1 MEARRGASAA
11 GQAVEARN
19 LPGDLRE
26 FDEAP
31 VAGLSRAGRPL
42 SWLRLVK
49 HGTADQTQRHGD
61 TASVGVAVFASA
73 PSPAS
78 SSVIPHRAA
87 SLAAGPSGSRGL
99 REPASRSA
107 IGGRSSEAAASGACS
122 VEFEIGSPRAGG
134 ANGGGIERME
144 ACGGADATPESAP
157 SQSSV
162 ERSRIV
168 GDLYR
173 ANYHRVFG
181 FARRLVGEDEA
192 EEVAHE
198 AFCRLLKVRNL
209 ERMTISTAYL
219 LRIAEN
225 LIRRKY
231 ERAQRYRV
239 VLERSGMVVSDRSE
253 DSRTACLPGGDGS
266 GEPAESPLDSARLA
280 SVLRRLTSEEQSA
293 VRLIVCEG
301 LDYQAAARSLGVPVS
316 TINNWKYRGL
326 AKLRQL
332 IDAPSALR
340 PCAAR
345 SDRLSTAI

>member
-1 MEARRGASAA
+1 MEARRDASAA
-11 GQAVEARN
+11 RQADEARN

-26 FDEAP
+26 FNEAP
-31 VAGLSRAGRPL
+31 VAGLSFAGPPL
-42 SWLRLVK
+42 SWPRLVK

-61 TASVGVAVFASA
+61 TAPVGAAVFASA

-87 SLAAGPSGSRGL
+87 SLAAGPSASRRARL
-99 REPASRSA
+99 PASRSA
-107 IGGRSSEAAASGACS
+107 IGGQPSEASASGAPS
-122 VEFEIGSPRAGG
+122 VELEIVSPRTD

>member
-1 MEARRGASAA
+1 MAVRREALARECTAEARI
-11 GQAVEARN
+11 
-19 LPGDLRE
+19 LPGDFRE
-26 FDEAP
+26 FGE
-31 VAGLSRAGRPL
+31 VAGEGLPRGGRPL
-42 SWLRLVK
+42 SWPRLVK
-49 HGTADQTQRHGD
+49 HGIADQTNREGAPRMAA
-61 TASVGVAVFASA
+61 ASPVATWTVAPRASQGA
-73 PSPAS
+73 WEAAADS
-78 SSVIPHRAA
+78 A
-87 SLAAGPSGSRGL
+87 SLAAAQAAVGNACRDAKVHPGPSLETASDGARDA
-99 REPASRSA
+99 EPHA
-107 IGGRSSEAAASGACS
+107 
-122 VEFEIGSPRAGG
+122 GSPQGSLPDSG
-134 ANGGGIERME
+134 S
-144 ACGGADATPESAP
+144 SA
-157 SQSSV
+157 

-239 VLERSGMVVSDRSE
+239 VLERSGMVVSERTE
-253 DSRTACLPGGDGS
+253 DARMTGQPGGAGS
-266 GEPAESPLDSARLA
+266 REPEEIRLDSARLA

-332 IDAPSALR
+332 IDDSPAPRDGCHSPGHDR
-340 PCAAR
+340 V
-345 SDRLSTAI
+345 DRLAEAV